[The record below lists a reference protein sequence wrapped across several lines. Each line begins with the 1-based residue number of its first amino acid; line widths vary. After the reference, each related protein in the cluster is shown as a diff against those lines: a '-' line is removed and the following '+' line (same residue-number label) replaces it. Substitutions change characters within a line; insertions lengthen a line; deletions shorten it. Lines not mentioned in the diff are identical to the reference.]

1 MRLRKGRETI
11 PTDTLVG
18 PAVVRA
24 DPRTKDLTK
33 RLQAGEIAVIGHADI
48 DRVSAEA
55 LVACRPAAVVNA
67 ARSISGRYPN
77 IGPRII
83 VEAGIP
89 LVDGVGEDVLT
100 AVAEG
105 EELTLHDGELLRGE
119 EVLASGQVQ
128 TLSRIETSMREA
140 EAGMNTVL
148 VDFVENTI
156 EYIRKDSDL
165 LDEEIVV
172 PHVRTDF
179 TDRQALIVVRGYHYK
194 EDLAMLRPYIRE
206 YRPVLIGV
214 DGGADAILE
223 AGHTPDMIVGDMDSV
238 SDAALT
244 SGAELVVH
252 AYRDGRAPGVERLQ
266 ALDLECVLFPA
277 SGTSED
283 IAMLLADDK
292 GAPLIVAVGTHDTV
306 IEFLDK
312 GRRGMAST
320 FLTRLRV
327 GSKLVDAKGV
337 SLLYRQRISN
347 TQLWVLALAGLLAVF
362 VALSATAAGQT
373 LLGLI
378 AAQFDGIARWFQGL
392 FGLGPATA
400 DIAAAGLAPL
410 IPGRLPL

>member
-1 MRLRKGRETI
+1 
-11 PTDTLVG
+11 
-18 PAVVRA
+18 
-24 DPRTKDLTK
+24 
-33 RLQAGEIAVIGHADI
+33 
-48 DRVSAEA
+48 
-55 LVACRPAAVVNA
+55 
-67 ARSISGRYPN
+67 
-77 IGPRII
+77 
-83 VEAGIP
+83 
-89 LVDGVGEDVLT
+89 
-100 AVAEG
+100 
-105 EELTLHDGELLRGE
+105 
-119 EVLASGQVQ
+119 
-128 TLSRIETSMREA
+128 
-140 EAGMNTVL
+140 
-148 VDFVENTI
+148 
-156 EYIRKDSDL
+156 
-165 LDEEIVV
+165 
-172 PHVRTDF
+172 
-179 TDRQALIVVRGYHYK
+179 
-194 EDLAMLRPYIRE
+194 
-206 YRPVLIGV
+206 
-214 DGGADAILE
+214 
-223 AGHTPDMIVGDMDSV
+223 MIVGDMDSV

-266 ALDLECVLFPA
+266 ELDLECVLFPA

-373 LLGLI
+373 VFGLI
-378 AAQFDGIARWFQGL
+378 AAQFDGIARWFQSL
-392 FGLGPATA
+392 FGLGSATA
-400 DIAAAGLAPL
+400 DVAAAGLAPL